1 MRSTYLYLRGTCIW
15 EIAIIYRPLY
25 LKQSVNGAIM
35 DPVEGTSTETRTTTT
50 SEEGAEK
57 TAQAA
62 ALKGLLKESILEV
75 LRENPTILSTS
86 TGKDP
91 KEATGAGKISAIW
104 SLSVC
109 FRPGICIPL
118 GW

>member
-1 MRSTYLYLRGTCIW
+1 MRSTYLDLRGACTW

-25 LKQSVNGAIM
+25 VKQSLDGAIM

-62 ALKGLLKESILEV
+62 ALKAS
-75 LRENPTILSTS
+75 
-86 TGKDP
+86 
-91 KEATGAGKISAIW
+91 
-104 SLSVC
+104 
-109 FRPGICIPL
+109 
-118 GW
+118 